1 MEVMEKPE
9 SDFFIQLLAV
19 KTQWGKITTTEAGNN
34 AQTYPVSYSSA
45 AYATVV
51 TLASHNASAWADAY
65 MTYSSKSQFKYYC
78 GAGTWRYISVGK

>member
-1 MEVMEKPE
+1 M
-9 SDFFIQLLAV
+9 FIQLAIDLDILQQGV
-19 KTQWGKITTTEAGNN
+19 KQWGKITTTEAGNN